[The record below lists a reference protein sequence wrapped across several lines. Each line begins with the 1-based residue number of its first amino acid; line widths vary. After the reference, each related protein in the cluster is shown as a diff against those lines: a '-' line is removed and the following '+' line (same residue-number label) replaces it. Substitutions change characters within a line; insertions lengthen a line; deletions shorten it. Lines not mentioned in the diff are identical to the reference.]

1 MVKGLPYRQSAHDPA
16 KSIHLD
22 CTCYFVS
29 AGARLTVSTARVKS
43 EAASGNG
50 SSPGAVRDSIQAT
63 VSLVTHPKMAWGA
76 SVFFRSEELG
86 SDADMVQPGGILLMP
101 TKAKLF
107 VALAIIPGL
116 VMLSL
121 GVSHWESADPLRFTI
136 YLLLALVASTL
147 KVRLPGLT
155 GTMSLNFLF
164 ILMGVSQLSFSE
176 TLALGAIAT
185 VTQCV
190 WSSKSRPS
198 VPQVL
203 FNISALTMAITS
215 AHFMYHLPQ
224 IQQVNGRM
232 PVLLALAACFFF
244 LTNTVLVATVLSLV
258 ETKPFT
264 QIWHQC
270 YIWSFPYYLIG
281 AGVAGM
287 VTYSSQYVGWRTA
300 LLILPIMYLIYLHYR
315 LYVERQT
322 THSSIEI

>member
-1 MVKGLPYRQSAHDPA
+1 
-16 KSIHLD
+16 
-22 CTCYFVS
+22 
-29 AGARLTVSTARVKS
+29 
-43 EAASGNG
+43 
-50 SSPGAVRDSIQAT
+50 
-63 VSLVTHPKMAWGA
+63 
-76 SVFFRSEELG
+76 
-86 SDADMVQPGGILLMP
+86 MP
-101 TKAKLF
+101 TKARIF
-107 VALAIIPGL
+107 IALAIIPGV

-121 GVSHWESADPLRFTI
+121 GVSHWESADPVRFTI

-190 WSSKSRPS
+190 WKNRTRPS

-215 AHFMYHLPQ
+215 AHFIYHLPQ
-224 IQQVNGRM
+224 IQEVNGKL

-258 ETKPFT
+258 ETKPFAK
-264 QIWHQC
+264 IWQQC
-270 YIWSFPYYLIG
+270 YIWSFPYYLVG
-281 AGVAGM
+281 AGIAGL
-287 VTYSSQYVGWRTA
+287 VSISSVYVGWRTA
-300 LLILPIMYLIYLHYR
+300 LLILPIMYLTYLHYR
-315 LYVERQT
+315 LFVERQVAT
-322 THSSIEI
+322 RTNDIQA

>member
-1 MVKGLPYRQSAHDPA
+1 
-16 KSIHLD
+16 
-22 CTCYFVS
+22 
-29 AGARLTVSTARVKS
+29 
-43 EAASGNG
+43 
-50 SSPGAVRDSIQAT
+50 
-63 VSLVTHPKMAWGA
+63 
-76 SVFFRSEELG
+76 
-86 SDADMVQPGGILLMP
+86 MP

-107 VALAIIPGL
+107 IALAIIPGL
-116 VMLSL
+116 IMLSL

-136 YLLLALVASTL
+136 YLVLALVASTL

-164 ILMGVSQLSFSE
+164 ILIGVSQMSFSE

-190 WSSKSRPS
+190 WKSRVRPS
-198 VPQVL
+198 IPQVL
-203 FNISALTMAITS
+203 FNVSALTMAITS

-258 ETKPFT
+258 ETKPFARVW
-264 QIWHQC
+264 QQC

-281 AGVAGM
+281 AGIAGL
-287 VTYSSQYVGWRTA
+287 VNYSSQYVGWRAA
-300 LLILPIMYLIYLHYR
+300 LLILPIMYLVYLHYR

-322 THSSIEI
+322 ARGHVGL